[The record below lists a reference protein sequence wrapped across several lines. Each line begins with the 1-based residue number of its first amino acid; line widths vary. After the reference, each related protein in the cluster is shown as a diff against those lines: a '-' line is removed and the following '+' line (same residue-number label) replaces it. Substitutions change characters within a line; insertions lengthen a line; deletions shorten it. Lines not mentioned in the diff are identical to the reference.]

1 MLAYIHQ
8 QSKNSEDLD
17 QLASQKPADLDIH
30 FFFKTGHIRMQHLRV
45 NVRSKR
51 KSII

>member
-1 MLAYIHQ
+1 MLAYIYQ
-8 QSKNSEDLD
+8 QSKNSEDPD
-17 QLASQKPADLDIH
+17 QLASMKPADLDIH
-30 FFFKTGHIRMQHLRV
+30 FFKTGQFGYSILRV